1 MVLGWTIFLEGSWII
16 LASVYLS
23 ICSRVAVVLPIV
35 QTILRMA
42 VYFAMSIIID
52 VLNTAII
59 SGFSYGGIA

>member
-59 SGFSYGGIA
+59 SGFSYGGTA